1 MAKLADAVTSDAP
14 TSRWQILFDSFIVG
28 YQAAGKSLA
37 NPVCTRH
44 LSIWSCLTMPDRAS
58 VIVLA
63 IKTLPLGLAG
73 DDRCEQFVNLLDP
86 TIQGQEFLR

>member
-1 MAKLADAVTSDAP
+1 MVLLNNAT
-14 TSRWQILFDSFIVG
+14 
-28 YQAAGKSLA
+28 
-37 NPVCTRH
+37 
-44 LSIWSCLTMPDRAS
+44 DRAS